1 LLGCVLKRFYRYI
14 HHTFTLEETRSLSLP
29 DKHSTLAKRP
39 VKDIYA
45 VSRLVREARG
55 VLEGSFPLLWVE
67 GEISN
72 LAMPGSGHIYFTLK
86 DEAAQVRCAMFKGRN
101 RQLRFIP
108 ENGMQVLLRVRVTL
122 YEGRGE
128 FQLVVEHMEEAGSG
142 ALQRA
147 YEALKHR
154 LGEAGLFDAAHKK
167 PLPIMPKTIG
177 VVSSPD
183 GAAVHD
189 ILTVLKRRFPAVNVI
204 IYPVAVQGTDS
215 ATQIAQA
222 IALAD
227 QRQECDL
234 LIVGRGGGSLEDLWS
249 FNEEKVAQ
257 AIFACQL
264 PIISAVGHEVDFT
277 IADFVADVRAATPSA
292 AAELAVPDAQQWLQK
307 LQGHCRR
314 LTLIMTHYLHNEQ
327 RHLQHLQ
334 RSLPQPKVVVHQQM
348 QRLDRLEKQLHQ
360 SWQQG
365 IKQHYQTLN
374 YWSVRL
380 KHPQA
385 TIATQRYRLNLLQ
398 HRLRRIIGQQQDKL
412 TKHQRDLHQRL
423 QLRSP
428 LPVLKQQQLQ
438 FGQLQTR
445 LHHAMT
451 QAMRVKQAYFQQ
463 QIRTL
468 SAVSPLNTLERGY
481 SITTD
486 MTGEV
491 LRCASSVKLGQSVQV
506 QLQQGQLICKIE
518 DTNHE

>member
-1 LLGCVLKRFYRYI
+1 MSSSG
-14 HHTFTLEETRSLSLP
+14 S
-29 DKHSTLAKRP
+29 HSILAKRP
-39 VKDIYA
+39 VKDVYA
-45 VSRLVREARG
+45 VSRLVRESRA

-72 LAMPGSGHIYFTLK
+72 LAMPASGHIYFTLK

-154 LGEAGLFDAAHKK
+154 LGEAGLFDDAHKK
-167 PLPIMPKTIG
+167 SLPSIPKTIG
-177 VVSSPD
+177 VISSPD

-189 ILTVLKRRFPAVNVI
+189 ILTVLRRRFPDTNVI
-204 IYPVAVQGTDS
+204 VYPVAVQGNDS
-215 ATQIAQA
+215 ANQLAAA
-222 IALAD
+222 IAIAD
-227 QRQECDL
+227 KRQECDV
-234 LIVGRGGGSLEDLWS
+234 LIIGRGGGSLEDLWS

-257 AIFACQL
+257 AIFACEL
-264 PIISAVGHEVDFT
+264 PVISAVGHEVDFT
-277 IADFVADVRAATPSA
+277 IADFVADIRAPTPSA
-292 AAELAVPDAQQWLQK
+292 AAELAVPDARQWLQK

-314 LTLIMTHYLHNEQ
+314 LTLLMTHYLDNEQ

-334 RSLPQPKVVVHQQM
+334 RGLPQPKVAIQQHM
-348 QRLDRLEKQLHQ
+348 QRLDRLDKQMHQ
-360 SWQQG
+360 AWQQS
-365 IKQHYQTLN
+365 IKQHYQTLD

-385 TIATQRYRLNLLQ
+385 NIEAQRYKLNNL
-398 HRLRRIIGQQQDKL
+398 HTRLRQVLVQNRDKMASHYQGL
-412 TKHQRDLHQRL
+412 SQRL
-423 QLRSP
+423 QLKSP
-428 LPVLKQQQLQ
+428 LPLLKQQQLQ
-438 FGQLQTR
+438 FEQLQTR
-445 LHHAMT
+445 LHHVMAQSM
-451 QAMRVKQAYFQQ
+451 QVKQAYFQQ

-486 MTGEV
+486 HQTGSVVRHAE
-491 LRCASSVKLGQSVQV
+491 SVKVGQSVQV
-506 QLQQGQLICKIE
+506 QLQQGQLVCKVE
-518 DTNHE
+518 EKNDE

>member
-1 LLGCVLKRFYRYI
+1 MALS
-14 HHTFTLEETRSLSLP
+14 ETS
-29 DKHSTLAKRP
+29 STLAKRP
-39 VKDIYA
+39 VKDVYA
-45 VSRLVREARG
+45 VSRLVREARAT
-55 VLEGSFPLLWVE
+55 LEGGFPLLWVE

-72 LAMPGSGHIYFTLK
+72 LAMPASGHIYFTLK

-154 LGEAGLFDAAHKK
+154 LGEAGLFDDAHKK
-167 PLPIMPKTIG
+167 ALPKIPTTIG
-177 VVSSPD
+177 VMSSPD

-189 ILTVLKRRFPAVNVI
+189 ILTVLARRFPDVNVI
-204 IYPVAVQGTDS
+204 IYPVAVQGVDS
-215 ATQIAQA
+215 ANQIADA
-222 IALAD
+222 IATAE
-227 QRQECDL
+227 QRQECDV
-234 LIVGRGGGSLEDLWS
+234 LIIGRGGGSLEDLWS

-257 AIFACQL
+257 AIFACEL

-277 IADFVADVRAATPSA
+277 IADFVADMRAATPSA
-292 AAELAVPDAQQWLQK
+292 AAELAVPDAQQWLHK
-307 LQGHCRR
+307 LQGQTRR
-314 LTLIMTHYLHNEQ
+314 LTLLMTHYLQNEQ
-327 RHLQHLQ
+327 RHLMHLA
-334 RSLPQPKVVVHQQM
+334 RRLPQPKTALMQQT

-360 SWQQG
+360 AFQQQY
-365 IKQHYQTLN
+365 KQCQQRLD

-385 TIATQRYRLNLLQ
+385 AIEAQ
-398 HRLRRIIGQQQDKL
+398 HYKLTHLRSRLRHVMVTR
-412 TKHQRDLHQRL
+412 RDEQTHRYQGLVKRL
-423 QLRSP
+423 QLQSP
-428 LPVLKQQQLQ
+428 LPMLSQQQQRFQQLQ
-438 FGQLQTR
+438 AR
-445 LHHAMT
+445 LHLLM
-451 QAMRVKQAYFQQ
+451 KQALATKQAHFKQ

-486 MTGEV
+486 GKTGHVISES
-491 LRCASSVKLGQSVQV
+491 SSVVVGQEVNV
-506 QLQQGQLICKIE
+506 TLQHGELICRVQETK
-518 DTNHE
+518 DD

>member
-1 LLGCVLKRFYRYI
+1 MGI
-14 HHTFTLEETRSLSLP
+14 RSLSSSNNQ
-29 DKHSTLAKRP
+29 STLAKRP
-39 VKDIYA
+39 LKDIYA

-72 LAMPGSGHIYFTLK
+72 LAMPGSGHIYFSLK

-154 LGEAGLFDAAHKK
+154 LGEAGLFDAGHKK
-167 PLPIMPKTIG
+167 ALPAMPKAIG

-204 IYPVAVQGTDS
+204 VYPVAVQGTDS
-215 ATQIAQA
+215 AAQIAQA
-222 IALAD
+222 IATAD
-227 QRQECDL
+227 QRQECDV

-249 FNEEKVAQ
+249 FNDEKVAQ

-314 LTLIMTHYLHNEQ
+314 LTLLMTHYLHNEQ

-334 RSLPQPKVVVHQQM
+334 RNLPQPKIVIHQQM
-348 QRLDRLEKQLHQ
+348 QRLDRLEKQMHQ
-360 SWQQG
+360 AWQQSL
-365 IKQHYQTLN
+365 KQHYQTLN

-385 TIATQRYRLNLLQ
+385 TIETQRYKVNVL
-398 HRLRRIIGQQQDKL
+398 HDRLRRVMVQHQDKV
-412 TKHQRDLHQRL
+412 TNHYRDLEQRL
-423 QLRSP
+423 RIKSP
-428 LPVLKQQQLQ
+428 LPGLKQQQLQ

-445 LHHAMT
+445 LHQAMT
-451 QAMRVKQAYFQQ
+451 QSLQVRKAHFQQ

-481 SITTD
+481 SITTAHK
-486 MTGEV
+486 TGSV
-491 LRCASSVKLGQSVQV
+491 LRNAEQVEVGQAVQV
-506 QLQQGQLICKIE
+506 QLQQGQLICKVTE
-518 DTNHE
+518 KNHE

>member
-1 LLGCVLKRFYRYI
+1 MALS
-14 HHTFTLEETRSLSLP
+14 ETS
-29 DKHSTLAKRP
+29 STLAKRP
-39 VKDIYA
+39 VKDVYA
-45 VSRLVREARG
+45 VSRLVREARAT
-55 VLEGSFPLLWVE
+55 LEGGFPLLWVE

-72 LAMPGSGHIYFTLK
+72 LAMPASGHIYFTLK

-154 LGEAGLFDAAHKK
+154 LGEAGLFDDAHKK
-167 PLPIMPKTIG
+167 ALPKIPTTIG
-177 VVSSPD
+177 VMSSPD

-189 ILTVLKRRFPAVNVI
+189 ILTVLARRFPDVNVI
-204 IYPVAVQGTDS
+204 IYPVAVQGVDS
-215 ATQIAQA
+215 ANQIADA
-222 IALAD
+222 IATAE
-227 QRQECDL
+227 QRQECDV
-234 LIVGRGGGSLEDLWS
+234 LIIGRGGGSLEDLWS

-257 AIFACQL
+257 AIFACEL

-277 IADFVADVRAATPSA
+277 IADFVADMRAATPSA
-292 AAELAVPDAQQWLQK
+292 AAELAVPDAQQWLHK
-307 LQGHCRR
+307 LQGQTRR
-314 LTLIMTHYLHNEQ
+314 LTLLMTHYLQNEQ
-327 RHLQHLQ
+327 RHLMHLA
-334 RSLPQPKVVVHQQM
+334 RRLPQPKTALMQQM

-360 SWQQG
+360 AFQQQY
-365 IKQHYQTLN
+365 KQCQQRLD

-385 TIATQRYRLNLLQ
+385 AIEAQ
-398 HRLRRIIGQQQDKL
+398 HYKLTHLRSRLRHVMVTR
-412 TKHQRDLHQRL
+412 RDEQTHRYQGLVKRL
-423 QLRSP
+423 QLQSP
-428 LPVLKQQQLQ
+428 LPMLSQQQQRFQQLQ
-438 FGQLQTR
+438 AR
-445 LHHAMT
+445 LHLLM
-451 QAMRVKQAYFQQ
+451 KQALATKQAHFKQ

-486 MTGEV
+486 GKTGHVISES
-491 LRCASSVKLGQSVQV
+491 SSVVVGQEVNV
-506 QLQQGQLICKIE
+506 TLQHGELICRVQETK
-518 DTNHE
+518 DD

>member
-1 LLGCVLKRFYRYI
+1 LA
-14 HHTFTLEETRSLSLP
+14 SS
-29 DKHSTLAKRP
+29 DKSSTLAKRP
-39 VKDIYA
+39 VKDVYA
-45 VSRLVREARG
+45 VSRLVREARAT
-55 VLEGSFPLLWVE
+55 LESGFPLLWVE

-72 LAMPGSGHIYFTLK
+72 LAMPASGHIYFTLK

-154 LGEAGLFDAAHKK
+154 LGEAGLFDDAHKK
-167 PLPIMPKTIG
+167 ALPKIPNTIG

-189 ILTVLKRRFPAVNVI
+189 ILTVLARRFPDVNVI
-204 IYPVAVQGTDS
+204 IYPVAVQGADS
-215 ATQIAQA
+215 AKQIADA
-222 IALAD
+222 IVTAD
-227 QRQECDL
+227 QRQECDV
-234 LIVGRGGGSLEDLWS
+234 LIMGRGGGSLEDLWS
-249 FNEEKVAQ
+249 FNEEKVAR

-292 AAELAVPDAQQWLQK
+292 AAELAVPDAQQWLYK
-307 LQGHCRR
+307 LQGQTRR
-314 LTLIMTHYLHNEQ
+314 LTLLMTHYLQNEQ
-327 RHLQHLQ
+327 RHLMHLA
-334 RSLPQPKVVVHQQM
+334 RRLPEPKAALMQQM

-360 SWQQG
+360 AFQQQY
-365 IKQHYQTLN
+365 KQRQQQLS

-385 TIATQRYRLNLLQ
+385 AIEAQQYKLTHTCS
-398 HRLRRIIGQQQDKL
+398 RLRHAMEIRRDEQTRRYQDVN
-412 TKHQRDLHQRL
+412 QRL
-423 QLRSP
+423 QLQSP
-428 LPVLKQQQLQ
+428 MPMLNQQQQ
-438 FGQLQTR
+438 RFQQLQTR
-445 LHHAMT
+445 LHSLMKQT
-451 QAMRVKQAYFQQ
+451 LVSKQAYFKQ

-486 MTGEV
+486 GQTGHVISES
-491 LRCASSVKLGQSVQV
+491 ASVVVGQQV
-506 QLQQGQLICKIE
+506 NVALQQGQLICQV
-518 DTNHE
+518 HETSDD